1 MAFDQTTRNRLQR
14 FVNDARRVL
23 EEEFTRQLQ
32 NDFGLDPNSGT
43 VAELASLRHI
53 NDAQRETARILRDT
67 LAHYTASG
75 DMNAMQGLDRIV
87 REQAFTVLNRLA
99 ALRMAEARGLL
110 VESVGNGFQAKG
122 FQLYARLA
130 GTGLGETGDAYR
142 VYLFSVFDELA
153 QDLPGLFDRYSPQ
166 GRLFPREAA
175 LLQVLQLINDDDI
188 APLWGEDETIGW
200 IYQYFNSKEER
211 KAMRDA
217 SQAPRNSR
225 ELAVRNQFFT
235 PRYVVEFL
243 VDNTLGR
250 LWYEATQ
257 GRTALR
263 ARSQYLLCTPE
274 DVFLRGFDADEL
286 QPSSVAALVVAG
298 RWDDLPAFDTS
309 EDGIQA
315 MIEFAHCVNTYD
327 RFHDDSWS
335 DYFQRLEQAL
345 QQQRLNA
352 LSTQELWDGIFLIC
366 RADRHGG
373 DGSVYRERWFVA
385 TCAEILARLKGEV
398 AQHKPTIIRHH
409 KLRDP
414 RTLKLL
420 DPACGS
426 MHFGLYAF
434 DLFAEIYLEAWG
446 WEQQHGPGALQVL
459 ADFKPNK
466 PLVLT
471 QKALTAIN
479 TEVKNPTPSATGLP
493 PLCHSYADQAALE
506 RDIPRLII
514 EHNIYGV
521 DIDPRAAQIAS
532 LALWLRA
539 QRAWHEAGVKAKDR
553 PPVGRGHVIAATAP
567 PAEREL
573 RQQFAATLDH
583 LDAEL
588 FEQTLQLL
596 KGVPE
601 LGVLLQAERELPQL
615 IKQVFGEHGSLFKDA
630 DMEQWAKA
638 EARLRQALNDF
649 TRAAQ
654 SSYQGRLFARDALE
668 GLRLIDL
675 TREVFDVVVMNPPFG
690 AVSLGVKDHLTAA
703 YPDSRNDL
711 LGIFVDRGLSLLRR
725 GGRLGAI
732 TSRTC
737 FFLTSFTEWR
747 KKVVLGLSGV
757 EVIADLGQGVMD
769 DAMVEAAAYV
779 LQRGAAHPTTNVIR
793 AIADEDRHLTLNA
806 CVSNHR
812 KGNADARIF
821 QAEKKT
827 FDLLPDSPF
836 VYWVDAKTIKQFDC
850 EERFE
855 PNVGNVRQGLATGD
869 DPRFVR
875 AVWEV
880 EPKDTQFCYYPT
892 NDEAFC
898 SFDDPIVQAYFRRRN
913 EGTPRWAFHVKAGAS
928 QPWYSPITLKINW
941 HGKGAE
947 LRNFTDAKGKLR
959 SRPQNVGFYYR
970 PGFSWTRRAVRFYPY
985 VIPSSCI
992 PSVSRYMAFPEPGRE
1007 AEALGLSASRLSSA
1021 FMRFYAEFWQR
1032 PNFLVENLK
1041 MLPWPQLT
1049 DEAKEHFG
1057 ALITREVE
1065 KRRQAYQNF
1074 EPFHE
1079 FVLPAKI
1086 RDYSGGGAALAFDR
1100 HSLIGE
1106 EGERLVADAYGFPP
1120 IQAEAVERDLKEAI
1134 VHQHGAIANSD
1145 DEESSAEESDFVLD
1159 TSPYA
1164 TEEAHIS
1171 YLMGCAFGR
1180 WDIRFA
1186 TAQRQPESLPDPFA
1200 PLPVCPPGML
1210 QNERGL
1216 PANEYELPEGYPL
1229 SIAWSGVLVEDEGHS
1244 GDVVERVQYALRVI
1258 WTDRADSVEEGASAQ
1273 IGAKSLREYFRRSN
1287 GFFADHLKRY
1297 TKSSRKAPIY
1307 WPLSTTSGSYTLWVY
1322 YPSLTSQTLY
1332 TAINDFVEP
1341 KLKQVGA
1348 DVTALRNKAAART
1361 RDDEKQFEAL
1371 QAFELELIELRDTL
1385 LKLAPTYKPNHDDGV
1400 QISACPLWPLFRH
1413 KPWQKVLKDT
1423 WAKLEKGDYDW
1434 AHLAM
1439 NYWPE
1444 RVREKCKTDK
1454 SLAIAYG
1461 LEDLYIEPEAA
1472 PKKTRGRK
1480 KKEE

>member
-14 FVNDARRVL
+14 FVNEARRVL
-23 EEEFTRQLQ
+23 EDEFTRQLQ
-32 NDFGLDPNSGT
+32 KDYGMDPKAGSAT
-43 VAELASLRHI
+43 ELASLRHI

-75 DMNAMQGLDRIV
+75 DMNAAQGLDRIV

-99 ALRMAEARGLL
+99 ALGMAEARGLL

-130 GTGLGETGDAYR
+130 GSGLGETGDAYR

-175 LLQVLQLINDDDI
+175 LLQVLALINHAEID
-188 APLWGEDETIGW
+188 PLWGEDETIGW

-211 KAMRDA
+211 KAMREA

-250 LWYEATQ
+250 LWFNAT
-257 GRTALR
+257 GGVTSLR
-263 ARSQYLLCTPE
+263 ERCQYLLVKP
-274 DVFLRGFDADEL
+274 DEAP
-286 QPSSVAALVVAG
+286 QAAV
-298 RWDDLPAFDTS
+298 R
-309 EDGIQA
+309 
-315 MIEFAHCVNTYD
+315 
-327 RFHDDSWS
+327 
-335 DYFQRLEQAL
+335 
-345 QQQRLNA
+345 
-352 LSTQELWDGIFLIC
+352 
-366 RADRHGG
+366 
-373 DGSVYRERWFVA
+373 
-385 TCAEILARLKGEV
+385 
-398 AQHKPTIIRHH
+398 
-409 KLRDP
+409 LRDP

-434 DLFAEIYLEAWG
+434 DLFAEIYREAWT
-446 WEQQHGPGALQVL
+446 WEQQNGPGSLDVSTQPQA
-459 ADFKPNK
+459 AFKP
-466 PLVLT
+466 
-471 QKALTAIN
+471 
-479 TEVKNPTPSATGLP
+479 
-493 PLCHSYADQAALE
+493 LCQTYEDEAAFL
-506 RDIPRLII
+506 RDVPCLIV

-553 PPVGRGHVIAATAP
+553 PLVGRGNVVAAVAP

-573 RQQFAATLDH
+573 RQQLAANLDPR
-583 LDAEL
+583 DAEL
-588 FEQTLQLL
+588 FEKTLQLL
-596 KGVPE
+596 KGLPE
-601 LGVLLQAERELPQL
+601 LGVLLQVERELPGL
-615 IKQVFGEHGSLFKDA
+615 IRQIYVGTGAGLFA
-630 DMEQWAKA
+630 EQEQENWRQA
-638 EARLRQALNDF
+638 EVRLRAALTEF
-649 TRAAQ
+649 AHAAQ
-654 SSYQGRLFARDALE
+654 STYQGRLFAQDALQ

-675 TREVFDVVVMNPPFG
+675 CREVFDVVVMNPPFG
-690 AVSLGVKDHLTAA
+690 ALSLGVKEYLNDA
-703 YPDSRNDL
+703 YPDSCNDL
-711 LGIFVDRGLSLLRR
+711 LGIFVDRGLNLLRR

-737 FFLTSFTEWR
+737 FFLTSFTDWR
-747 KKVVLGLSGV
+747 KKVVLDLSGI

-779 LQRGAAHPTTNVIR
+779 LERGAAHPTTKVIR
-793 AIADEDRHLTLNA
+793 AIADENRYQALNI
-806 CVSNHR
+806 CVTTHR
-812 KGNADARIF
+812 KGEIDPRF
-821 QAEKKT
+821 FMAEKKT

-836 VYWVDAKTIKQFDC
+836 VYWVDVGTIRQFDSDA
-850 EERFE
+850 RFE
-855 PNVGNVRQGLATGD
+855 PDVAEVRVGLQTGD

-880 EPKDTQFCYYPT
+880 APKDTQFCYYPT
-892 NDEAFC
+892 NGEAFC
-898 SFDDPIVQAYFRRRN
+898 SFDDPIVQAYFRRRD
-913 EGTPRWAFHVKAGAS
+913 EGIQRWAFHVKAGAS

-941 HGKGAE
+941 HDEGIE

-985 VIPSSCI
+985 VIPSGCI
-992 PSVSRYMAFPEPGRE
+992 PSVSRYMAFPDAGRE
-1007 AEALGLSASRLSSA
+1007 SEALGICASRLASA
-1021 FMRFYAEFWQR
+1021 FFRFYGEKFEF
-1032 PNFLVENLK
+1032 PNFLVESVK
-1041 MLPWPQLT
+1041 MLPWPRVT
-1049 DEAKEHFG
+1049 DDAKAYFNE
-1057 ALITREVE
+1057 LIAAEVE

-1079 FVLPAKI
+1079 FVLPARI
-1086 RDYSGGGAALAFDR
+1086 HDYSCGGAALAFDR

-1106 EGERLVADAYGFPP
+1106 EGERLVADSYGFTPL
-1120 IQAEAVERDLKEAI
+1120 QADAVERDLREAI
-1134 VHQHGAIANSD
+1134 IYQHGGPAESD
-1145 DEESSAEESDFVLD
+1145 EEESSGEDSDFVLD

-1164 TEEAHIS
+1164 MEEAHVS
-1171 YLMGCAFGR
+1171 YLLGCAFGR

-1186 TAQRQPESLPDPFA
+1186 TGERQPESLPSPFA
-1200 PLPVCPPGML
+1200 PLPVCPPGLL
-1210 QNERGL
+1210 QNEKGL
-1216 PANEYELPEGYPL
+1216 PAREHELPDGYPL
-1229 SIAWSGVLVEDEGHS
+1229 TIAWSGVLVDDEGHKS
-1244 GDVVERVQYALRVI
+1244 DVVEQARSALRAI
-1258 WTDRADSVEEGASAQ
+1258 WKEQADVAEEDACKRLAS
-1273 IGAKSLREYFRRSN
+1273 KSLRDYFRRSS

-1307 WPLSTTSGSYTLWVY
+1307 WPLATTSGSYTLWLY
-1322 YPSLTSQTLY
+1322 YPSLTGQTLY
-1332 TAINDFVEP
+1332 TAINDFIEP

-1348 DVTALRNKAAART
+1348 DVTALHNKGTARS
-1361 RDDEKQFEAL
+1361 RDDEKQFESL
-1371 QAFELELIELRDTL
+1371 QAFELELTELRDTL
-1385 LKLAPTYKPNHDDGV
+1385 KELAPAYQPNHDDGV
-1400 QISACPLWPLFRH
+1400 QISAAPLWPLFRH

-1434 AHLAM
+1434 SHLAM
-1439 NYWPE
+1439 NYWPA

-1454 SLAIAYG
+1454 SLAIAHG
-1461 LEDLYIEPEAA
+1461 LEDLYIEPEAT

-1480 KKEE
+1480 KSKEI